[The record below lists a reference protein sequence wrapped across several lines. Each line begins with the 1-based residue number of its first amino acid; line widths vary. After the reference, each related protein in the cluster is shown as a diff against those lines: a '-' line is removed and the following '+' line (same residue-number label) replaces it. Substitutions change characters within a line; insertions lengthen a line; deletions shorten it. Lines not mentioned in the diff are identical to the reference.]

1 MNELSKNPKTFK
13 LITTLLLPVDFTMAN
28 YIIVTGGVVSGLG
41 KGITTASLGKILQL
55 HGYNVTAMKIDPYIN
70 CDAGTLRPT
79 EHGEVWVT
87 EDGGEIDQDLG
98 HYERFF
104 DINIPKHH
112 NITSGQ
118 VFGAVIDKE
127 RKGKYLGK
135 TVQPIP
141 HVTDEIKQRI
151 RRPAKEGKFDFI
163 LVEIG
168 GTVGDYENVLFL
180 EAVRQMKLEGDK
192 VLFVHVT
199 YVPVLDAL
207 GEAKTKPTQHSVK
220 LLREIG
226 IQPDFIVARADNPLD
241 DVRRKKIALFCNIH
255 EEDVISDSNIDHV
268 YAVPLL
274 FEEQSLCKKILR
286 KLRLRKDA
294 EDLKPWQTFIQNVRN
309 LEKTITIGI
318 VGKYFDIGTS
328 QLSDSYISVIE
339 AVKHAAWA
347 NNVKPEIY
355 WIDSKEF
362 EQKPEN
368 LSSLKQV
375 DGIIVPGGFGL
386 SGIQGKI
393 DTITYSREHDIPY
406 LGLCLGMQLAV
417 VEYAQNVCGLEGAHS
432 KEVIKNTKYPVIDF
446 IPEQVNILRESRYG
460 ATMRLGSYPAIIKEG
475 TKVHSLYKKTKVEER
490 HRHRYEVNPDFVKPL
505 EEGGFIFSGRSP
517 DGVLMEFLELPNHP
531 FFVATQAHPEFKS
544 RPLKPAPL
552 FDGFIKAAIK
562 KKRKNTDKTIQQIA

>member
-1 MNELSKNPKTFK
+1 M
-13 LITTLLLPVDFTMAN
+13 VN
-28 YIIVTGGVVSGLG
+28 YIIVTGGVISGLG
-41 KGITTASLGKILQL
+41 KGITTASVGKILQL
-55 HGYNVTAMKIDPYIN
+55 HGYNVTAIKIDPYIN

-98 HYERFF
+98 HYERFL

-112 NITSGQ
+112 NITTGQ
-118 VFGAVIDKE
+118 VYGAVIEKE
-127 RKGKYLGK
+127 RKGEYLGK

-141 HVTDEIKQRI
+141 HVTDEIKKRI
-151 RRPAKEGKFDFI
+151 RRPGMEGKFDFV

-192 VLFVHVT
+192 VLFIHVT

-226 IQPDFIVARADNPLD
+226 IQPDFIVARADDPLD
-241 DVRRKKIALFCNIH
+241 SVRKEKIALFCNIH
-255 EEDVISDSNIDHV
+255 EDDVISDSNIDHV

-274 FEEQSLCKKILR
+274 FEEQDLCKKILK
-286 KLRLRKDA
+286 KLHLRKDV
-294 EDLKPWQTFIQNVRN
+294 EGIKPWKELITNIRN
-309 LEKTITIGI
+309 LEKTVTIGI

-339 AVKHAAWA
+339 AVKHASWA
-347 NNVKPEIY
+347 NNLEPKIQ

-362 EQKPEN
+362 EDHPRK
-368 LSSLKQV
+368 LKSLEQI
-375 DGIIVPGGFGL
+375 DGVIIPGGFGL

-393 DTITYSREHDIPY
+393 DTIQYAREHDIPF

-417 VEYAQNVCGLEGAHS
+417 VEYAQHICKMEGAHS
-432 KEVIKNTKYPVIDF
+432 KEVNKHTKYPVIDF
-446 IPEQVNILRESRYG
+446 IPEQVNILQESRYG
-460 ATMRLGSYPAIIKEG
+460 ATMRLGSYPAVLKEG
-475 TKVHSLYKKTKVEER
+475 TIVSKLYGATEVTER
-490 HRHRYEVNPDFVKPL
+490 HRHRYEVNPEHVEKL
-505 EEGGFIFSGRSP
+505 GKCGLVFSGHSP
-517 DGVLMEFLELPNHP
+517 DGVLMEFMELPNHP
-531 FFVATQAHPEFKS
+531 FFIATQAHPEFKS

-552 FDGFIKAAIK
+552 FDGFIKAASK
-562 KKRKNTDKTIQQIA
+562 KKEYSETVAVKQIA

>member
-1 MNELSKNPKTFK
+1 
-13 LITTLLLPVDFTMAN
+13 MAN

-41 KGITTASLGKILQL
+41 KGITTASVGKILQM

-98 HYERFF
+98 HYERFL
-104 DINIPKHH
+104 DINIPKYH
-112 NITSGQ
+112 NITTGQ
-118 VFGAVIDKE
+118 VYGAVIDKE

-141 HVTDEIKQRI
+141 HVTNEIKKRI
-151 RRPAKEGKFDFI
+151 RRPAKDKNYDFI
-163 LVEIG
+163 LIEIG

-180 EAVRQMKLEGDK
+180 EATRQMKLEGDK
-192 VLFVHVT
+192 VLFIHVT

-226 IQPDFIVARADNPLD
+226 IQPDFIVARADDPLD
-241 DVRRKKIALFCNIH
+241 NVRKEKIALFCNVGK
-255 EEDVISDSNIDHV
+255 EDVISDSNIDHV

-274 FEEQSLCKKILR
+274 FEEQQLCKKILR
-286 KLRLRKDA
+286 KMRLRKDV
-294 EDLKPWQTFIQNVRN
+294 EDVKPWKEFITKIRN
-309 LEKTITIGI
+309 LEESVTIGI

-339 AVKHAAWA
+339 AVKHASWK
-347 NNVKPEIY
+347 NNLIPKIQ

-362 EQKPEN
+362 EEDPQK
-368 LSSLKQV
+368 LSSLDRV
-375 DGIIVPGGFGL
+375 DGVIVPGGFGL

-393 DTITYSREHDIPY
+393 DTISYTREQNIPY

-417 VEYAQNVCGLEGAHS
+417 VEYAQNVCRLTGAHS
-432 KEVIKNTKYPVIDF
+432 KEVIKDTKYPVIDF
-446 IPEQVNILRESRYG
+446 IPEQVNILQESRYG
-460 ATMRLGSYPAIIKEG
+460 ATMRLGSYPAILKEG
-475 TKVHSLYKKTKVEER
+475 TRVHELYGKDRVEER
-490 HRHRYEVNPDFVKPL
+490 HRHRYEVNPDFVKTL
-505 EEGGFIFSGRSP
+505 EEGGLVFSGHSP
-517 DGVLMEFLELPNHP
+517 DGVLMEFLELSNHP
-531 FFVATQAHPEFKS
+531 FFIATQAHPEFKS
-544 RPLKPAPL
+544 RPIKPAPL

-562 KKRKNTDKTIQQIA
+562 KKRSNPNKSLEQLA

>member
-1 MNELSKNPKTFK
+1 
-13 LITTLLLPVDFTMAN
+13 MAN

-41 KGITTASLGKILQL
+41 KGITTASVGKILQM

-98 HYERFF
+98 HYERFL
-104 DINIPKHH
+104 DINIPKYH
-112 NITSGQ
+112 NITTGQ
-118 VFGAVIDKE
+118 VYGAVIDKE

-141 HVTDEIKQRI
+141 HVKNEIKKRI
-151 RRPAKEGKFDFI
+151 RRPAKDKNYDFI

-180 EAVRQMKLEGDK
+180 EATRQMKLEGDK
-192 VLFVHVT
+192 VLFIHVT

-226 IQPDFIVARADNPLD
+226 IQPDFIVARADDPLD
-241 DVRRKKIALFCNIH
+241 NVRKEKIALFCNVGK
-255 EEDVISDSNIDHV
+255 EDVISDSNIDHV

-274 FEEQSLCKKILR
+274 FEEQQLCKKILR
-286 KLRLRKDA
+286 KMRLRKDV
-294 EDLKPWQTFIQNVRN
+294 EDVKPWKEFITKIRN
-309 LEKTITIGI
+309 LEESVTIGI

-339 AVKHAAWA
+339 AVKHASWK
-347 NNVKPEIY
+347 NNLIPKIQ

-362 EQKPEN
+362 EEDPQK
-368 LSSLKQV
+368 LSSLDRV
-375 DGIIVPGGFGL
+375 DGVIVPGGFGL

-393 DTITYSREHDIPY
+393 DTISYTREQNIPY

-417 VEYAQNVCGLEGAHS
+417 VEYAQNVCRLTGAHS
-432 KEVIKNTKYPVIDF
+432 KEVIKDTKYPVIDF
-446 IPEQVNILRESRYG
+446 IPEQVNILQESRYG
-460 ATMRLGSYPAIIKEG
+460 ATMRLGSYPAILKEG
-475 TKVHSLYKKTKVEER
+475 TRVHELYGKDRVEER
-490 HRHRYEVNPDFVKPL
+490 HRHRYEVNPDFVKTL
-505 EEGGFIFSGRSP
+505 EEGGLVFSGHSP
-517 DGVLMEFLELPNHP
+517 DGVLMEFLELSNHP
-531 FFVATQAHPEFKS
+531 FFIATQAHPEFKS
-544 RPLKPAPL
+544 RPIKPAPL

-562 KKRKNTDKTIQQIA
+562 KKRSNPNKSLEQLA